1 MNLAVPAKAEP
12 RRVSVHGGHSGQF
25 CNHAQDTLSAVVA
38 AYAAQNFDWVGI
50 TEHMPPPD
58 NAFLYPEERRAG
70 LDAAAM
76 GRRFAAYIAEAR
88 RLQRRWLP
96 HLKIQVAFE
105 TEACSGALALAQQ
118 LRQEFKPDY
127 IVGSVHH
134 VADIPFDYSPDHYA
148 EAAACCGS
156 VDGLYLA
163 YFDLQM
169 EMITALRPQ
178 VVGHFDLARLFDPD
192 YRQRM
197 AQPAIMQRITR
208 NLEKIREI
216 GAVLDFNVAAL
227 DKGADEPY
235 ISQPIRRLALKMGIA
250 LVPGDDSHGVLT
262 VGRHVDQAAA
272 LLASEG
278 FGTQWPMPGLNA
290 ASPLH

>member
-1 MNLAVPAKAEP
+1 MNVPALAKATAK
-12 RRVSVHGGHSGQF
+12 RVSVHGGHSGQF
-25 CNHAQDTLSAVVA
+25 CNHAQDSLSAIVA
-38 AYAAQNFDWVGI
+38 AYAAQNFDWVGL

-76 GRRFAAYIAEAR
+76 RRRFAAYIAEAR
-88 RLQRRWLP
+88 RLQRRWQP
-96 HLKIQVAFE
+96 HLKIKVAFE
-105 TEACSGALALAQQ
+105 TEACSGALVLAQQ
-118 LRQEFKPDY
+118 LQKEFKPDY

-156 VDGLYLA
+156 VDGLYRA

-178 VVGHFDLARLFDPD
+178 VVGHFDLVRLFDSD
-192 YRQRM
+192 YRQRL

-216 GAVLDFNVAAL
+216 GSVLDFNVAAL

-235 ISQPIRRLALKMGIA
+235 ISQPIRRLARKMGIA
-250 LVPGDDSHGVLT
+250 LVPGDDSHGILT
-262 VGRHVDQAAA
+262 VGRHIDETMA
-272 LLASEG
+272 LLAAEG
-278 FGTQWPMPGLNA
+278 FDTQWPVPGLNPA
-290 ASPLH
+290 APPH